1 LHVLISNSSSIRERE
16 RERAGHEETTVSFSH
31 NQNVPP
37 HRLLKTKQA
46 IEKKRKKKKRQIT

>member
-1 LHVLISNSSSIRERE
+1 MSLYQTAAALERE

-46 IEKKRKKKKRQIT
+46 IENKRKKKKRQIT

>member
-1 LHVLISNSSSIRERE
+1 MSLFQTAAALERERE
-16 RERAGHEETTVSFSH
+16 RERHEETTVSFSH

-46 IEKKRKKKKRQIT
+46 IEKKQNKTKRQIT